1 MRDSQGSRVGTAGPT
16 LPMAWLPAIFGLV
29 VISVES
35 TTLMRGANT
44 GRWLMD
50 LCDSIW
56 GRADGST
63 VATANF
69 VLRKVGHFSG
79 YGILGLFFRRGWYA
93 SLRRRWMGTR
103 SGLRGAAMT
112 LAVLSTFLVAS
123 ADEWHQGLLI
133 GRVSSPYDVLLD
145 TTGAILFNVVL
156 LKILA
161 LRRARMVG

>member
-1 MRDSQGSRVGTAGPT
+1 
-16 LPMAWLPAIFGLV
+16 
-29 VISVES
+29 
-35 TTLMRGANT
+35 
-44 GRWLMD
+44 MD
-50 LCDSIW
+50 LCDTIW

-63 VATANF
+63 VAMANLA
-69 VLRKVGHFSG
+69 LRKVGHFTG

-103 SGLRGAAMT
+103 SGLRGAAMA

-123 ADEWHQGLLI
+123 ADEWHQSVLP
-133 GRVSSPYDVLLD
+133 GRVSSPYDILLD
-145 TTGAILFNVVL
+145 TTGAVLFNIAL